1 MNEMVSNT
9 EKLLHVMTFGCQ
21 MNEHDSERIAGVM
34 GLEGYTCTG
43 DVEKADLIIV
53 NTCSVRDKAEHK
65 FYSELG
71 RLRKYKKA
79 KPDLLIGVA
88 GCIAQQEGEKIIR
101 RAPYVDLVFGTS
113 NILNLPAM
121 VKRRVEHHVRV
132 TEVDFD
138 REYNML
144 DLPADR
150 GDGLKAWVSI
160 MYGCDNFCSYCVV
173 PFTRGRE
180 MSRPSASIH
189 EEISRLAADG
199 YKEVTLLGQNVN
211 SYGKGLEEGVDFPAL
226 LRLIHDID
234 GIERIRFV
242 TSHPKDLSDR
252 LIEAMAE
259 LPKLCE
265 GLHLPMQSGSD
276 GVLSRMRRG
285 YTFAEY
291 YDKVKRMRQAVPD
304 LYLTSD
310 IIVGFPG
317 ETDEDFRATVRALE
331 MAEFDSIFLFQY
343 SPRPDTQAGTLPE
356 QLADDVKAER
366 FNIVMDLQ
374 QKMTLKKN
382 SFRVG
387 MVQEI
392 MVEGASKKGSELMNG
407 RNRGGAI
414 VNFEGECRRGELV
427 NVLITEGLGYCLKGK
442 IT

>member
-1 MNEMVSNT
+1 
-9 EKLLHVMTFGCQ
+9 MTFGCQ

-34 GLEGYTCTG
+34 GLEGYSATG
-43 DVEKADLIIV
+43 DVNRANLIIV

-71 RLRKYKKA
+71 RLKKYKKTN
-79 KPDLLIGVA
+79 PDLLIGVA
-88 GCIAQQEGEKIIR
+88 GCLAQQEGDKIMK
-101 RAPYVDLVFGTS
+101 RAPHVDLVFGTS
-113 NILNLPAM
+113 NIPNLPAM
-121 VKRRVEHHVRV
+121 VKRRVEQRVRV
-132 TEVDFD
+132 TDVDFD

-180 MSRPSASIH
+180 MSRPSAGIH
-189 EEISRLAADG
+189 QEISRLAADG

-211 SYGKGLEEGVDFPAL
+211 SYGKGLGEGVDFPGL

-234 GIERIRFV
+234 GIERVRFM

-276 GVLSRMRRG
+276 RVLSRMRRG

-291 YDKVKRMRQAVPD
+291 HDKVNKMQEMVPN
-304 LYLTSD
+304 LCLTSD

-317 ETDEDFRATVRALE
+317 ETDDDFMATVKAME
-331 MAEFDSIFLFQY
+331 AVEFDSIFLFQY
-343 SPRPDTQAGTLPE
+343 SARPDTQAGTLPE
-356 QLADDVKAER
+356 QISDEVKTER
-366 FNIVMDLQ
+366 FNTVFELQ
-374 QKMTLKKN
+374 QNMTLKKN
-382 SFRVG
+382 RSRVG
-387 MVQEI
+387 TVQEVL
-392 MVEGASKKGSELMNG
+392 VEGPSRKSPLVKSG
-407 RNRGGAI
+407 RNRGGVT
-414 VNFEGECRRGELV
+414 VNFAGGCGRGELV
-427 NVLITEGLGYCLKGK
+427 RVRIIEGVESCLKGAMA
-442 IT
+442 